1 MQGKVLQDMCKDNV
15 EILPPAAMLLTWTQ
29 GHLPHCHLSSCPSP
43 PPPLLIPSCSA
54 SHSVMSGSL
63 PSVSNQLESAN
74 DLTDSEETQ
83 QLSSNDS
90 ASSKLGSAD
99 IADTLEDVGWVGAER
114 DERVGVSDAL
124 DELLEVGLEG
134 GNGTK
139 LKSAKLCL
147 CRI

>member
-1 MQGKVLQDMCKDNV
+1 
-15 EILPPAAMLLTWTQ
+15 
-29 GHLPHCHLSSCPSP
+29 
-43 PPPLLIPSCSA
+43 
-54 SHSVMSGSL
+54 MSGSL

-134 GNGTK
+134 GNGPK